1 MVAMTKVWNIVSFL
15 AVMNLIAVGCF
26 LMWLYASGRIDADRL
41 ERTRTIFH
49 VPTEQEARERVA
61 AEEAEA
67 IASEQAF
74 EEASLVRLPA
84 GSSQPIDSLEAIEM
98 HLQRMERRF
107 RSDLERDRNEL
118 LDFER
123 RLAAR
128 EGQLETRLKAFE
140 EARVERRSAEELVEF
155 TRVTKL
161 LEALPAKSSK
171 EYLVLMCGDGQMQD
185 AVDYLRAMRAGTR
198 TSIFAAMKSEEEMQ
212 LASALLKSLRVPPS
226 ASDGAT
232 EIVDASSAS
241 PSDSN

>member
-1 MVAMTKVWNIVSFL
+1 MTKIWNIVSFL

-26 LMWLYASGRIDADRL
+26 VVWLFGSGRMDMDRL
-41 ERTRTIFH
+41 DRTRLIYSI
-49 VPTEQEARERVA
+49 PIQQETTERVA

-67 IASEQAF
+67 IEVERAL

-98 HLQRMERRF
+98 HRQRMERRF

-123 RLAAR
+123 RLATR
-128 EGQLETRLKAFE
+128 EKDLETRMNAFE
-140 EARVERRSAEELVEF
+140 QSRADRRTVEERVEF

-161 LEALPAKSSK
+161 LESLPAKSSK
-171 EYLVLMCGDGQMQD
+171 EYLVLMCANGQMSD
-185 AVDYLRAMRAGTR
+185 AVDYLREMRAGTR
-198 TSIFAAMKSEEEMQ
+198 TGIFAAMKSQEELQ

-226 ASDGAT
+226 ATDEAT
-232 EIVDASSAS
+232 EIVDASSTSAT
-241 PSDSN
+241 DSQ